1 MIDALDVASLE
12 RFQLELVE
20 AGFEPADAL
29 QRSWVGPIAESLR
42 GLTEAETMKIV
53 FYDGWPFQHPR
64 LFVEGLDER
73 HVSARGEVCLWATG
87 APPEEWQTF
96 SDFRTRID
104 EWAEHAATEFRPED
118 FALDAHLSFGSVR
131 PGTIATV
138 DLESLRLSRAGGGR
152 DEISG
157 TWEQDG
163 RVLEIKRGRKGEIE
177 GRWYFVGKVKVP
189 PRSLDGVRALLDAG
203 QQKNFDRR
211 YKQVAEHGKARLF
224 MLVWERELGREALV
238 LFAEKNGDE
247 VIAQAIEVAPTD
259 MSFLKLRAGP
269 DAEALGEKKVVVFG
283 VGAIGSNL
291 SVLLARAGLGELV
304 VVDGDRLRPS
314 NVVRHA
320 ANSIAVGR
328 EKAATVYTDAHFS
341 APWTTV
347 RPVIESPWKPA
358 RIREL
363 IAGADLVIETTGL
376 ISFALLASY
385 ICRESQTPL
394 VSAALYRGG
403 AVARVRRQARADDV
417 VLAERRPA
425 TGHPLIPPGDEP
437 VAYEPGCSE
446 PVNNASPVAVSAAA
460 ALAAEVA
467 IDTLTE
473 RFDYPDE
480 AIDVYRPLDEAPF
493 DRLGRIQR

>member
-1 MIDALDVASLE
+1 LIDALDVASLE

-20 AGFEPADAL
+20 AGFEPADAA
-29 QRSWVGPIAESLR
+29 QRSWVGPIAESVR
-42 GLTEAETMKIV
+42 RLTEAETMKIV
-53 FYDGWPFQHPR
+53 FFDGWPFQHPR
-64 LFVEGLDER
+64 LIVEGLDER
-73 HVSARGEVCLWATG
+73 HVSAGGEVCLWATG

-96 SDFRTRID
+96 SDFRARID
-104 EWAEHAATEFRPED
+104 EWAGHAATEFRPED

-157 TWEQDG
+157 TWKQDG

-211 YKQVAEHGKARLF
+211 YRQVAEHGKARLF

-238 LFAEKNGDE
+238 LLAEKKGDE
-247 VIAQAIEVAPTD
+247 VVAQAIEVAPTD

-269 DAEALGEKKVVVFG
+269 DADALGEKKVVVFG
-283 VGAIGSNL
+283 AGAIGSNL

-341 APWTTV
+341 SPWTTV
-347 RPVIESPWKPA
+347 RPVIESPWKPS
-358 RIREL
+358 RLREL
-363 IAGADLVIETTGL
+363 IAGAELVIETTGL
-376 ISFALLASY
+376 TSFALLVSY
-385 ICRESQTPL
+385 ICRESGTPL

-417 VLAERRPA
+417 ALAERSPA
-425 TGHPLIPPGDEP
+425 TGHPIIPPGDEP

-446 PVNNASPVAVSAAA
+446 PVNNASPVAVSATA

-493 DRLGRIQR
+493 DRLGRIQP

>member
-1 MIDALDVASLE
+1 LIDALDVASLE

-20 AGFEPADAL
+20 AGFEPAYAT

-64 LFVEGLDER
+64 LFIDALDER

-87 APPEEWQTF
+87 APPEGWQTF
-96 SDFRTRID
+96 TDYRARID

-131 PGTIATV
+131 PGTIATI

-157 TWEQDG
+157 SWEQDG
-163 RVLEIKRGRKGEIE
+163 RVLEIKRGRRGEIE
-177 GRWYFVGKVKVP
+177 GRWYFVGTVKVP
-189 PRSLDGVRALLDAG
+189 PRSLDGVRGLLDAG
-203 QQKNFDRR
+203 QRRNFDRR

-238 LFAEKNGDE
+238 LLAEKKGDE
-247 VIAQAIEVAPTD
+247 VVAQAIEVAPTD
-259 MSFLKLRAGP
+259 TSFLKLRAGP
-269 DAEALGEKKVVVFG
+269 DADVLSEKKVVVFG
-283 VGAIGSNL
+283 AGAIGSNL
-291 SVLLARAGLGELV
+291 AVLLARAGLGDLV

-320 ANSIAVGR
+320 ANSISVGR
-328 EKAATVYTDAHFS
+328 GKAAAVATITHFT
-341 APWTTV
+341 APWTSVTSV
-347 RPVIESPWKPA
+347 PESPWKPS
-358 RIREL
+358 RVREL
-363 IAGADLVIETTGL
+363 IEGADLVLDATGL

-385 ICRESQTPL
+385 ICRELQTPL
-394 VSAALYRGG
+394 VSVALYRGG
-403 AVARVRRQARADDV
+403 AVARVRRQAGADDV
-417 VLAERRPA
+417 VLAERSPA
-425 TGHPLIPPGDEP
+425 TGHLVIPTGDEP

-446 PVNNASPVAVSAAA
+446 PVNNASPVSVSAAS

-467 IDTLTE
+467 IDTLSE
-473 RFDYPDE
+473 RVDYPDE

-493 DRLGRIQR
+493 DRLGRIQP